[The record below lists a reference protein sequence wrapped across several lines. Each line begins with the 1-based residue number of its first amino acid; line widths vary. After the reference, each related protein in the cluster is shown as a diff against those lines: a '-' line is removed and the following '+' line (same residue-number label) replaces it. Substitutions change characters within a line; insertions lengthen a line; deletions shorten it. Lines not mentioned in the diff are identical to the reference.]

1 MWPRGG
7 EGTRFRMDTA
17 ASKLRLATRTDE
29 YRLRMARRRLELG
42 QELGA
47 LLGSARSF
55 TWEIGCGHGHYLTAY
70 AQAHPDQL
78 CIGIDIMG
86 ERIERALRK
95 RDRARL
101 PNLHFIHAEARLF
114 LEVVPAGVAFDRLF
128 ILFPDPWPKLRH
140 HKHRLVK
147 SEFLGHAAQRA
158 TPDARLHFRTDYAP
172 YFEEARS
179 YITGHVAWEEA
190 PDSWPFES
198 STVFQERAKRHHS
211 LSARRRPYLPA
222 TIS

>member
-1 MWPRGG
+1 
-7 EGTRFRMDTA
+7 MDA
-17 ASKLRLATRTDE
+17 ADSKARLAARTVE
-29 YRLRMARRRLELG
+29 YRQRMAQRRLDLG

-47 LLGSARSF
+47 LLGQALSF

-70 AQAHPDQL
+70 AEAHPDQL

-101 PNLHFIHAEARLF
+101 ANLHFLHAEARLF

-128 ILFPDPWPKLRH
+128 ILFPDPWPKARH
-140 HKHRLVK
+140 HKHRLIK
-147 SEFLGHAAQRA
+147 NDFLAHAAQRA

-179 YITGHVAWEEA
+179 VITGHWGWEVPAEA
-190 PDSWPFES
+190 WPFES
-198 STVFQERAKRHHS
+198 GTVFQARAGLHYS
-211 LSARRRPYLPA
+211 LSARRRAALPA